1 MSLLSAV
8 ALPNDTPVDLYL
20 SQQADLSAV
29 ERFAQRQG
37 AELVPLQARYYRD
50 LIPFARPRPGEQYGF
65 EVDLDACTGC
75 KACVAACHSLNG
87 LDEGESWRSVTL
99 LRGGAPNRPF
109 QQTVTGACHHC
120 IDPACMKGCPV
131 DAYEKD
137 PVTGVV
143 SHLDDQCIGCRYC
156 TLTCPYEVP
165 VYNGRRGIVRKCD
178 MCQDR
183 LVAGEAPA
191 CVQACPNSAIRV
203 TIVDMATTC
212 AAAPGNSLV
221 PGAPPSSITVPTTVY
236 RTATGRIHELPVAN
250 QSSRAPAHAH
260 LPLTVMLVL
269 TQLSVGAF
277 VIDLLLRYLS
287 VQGTSGAR
295 STVDAAVAVA
305 SGLVA
310 LAASVLHLGR
320 PRYCYRAIIG
330 FRHSWLSREAVAF
343 GAFTPLASLY
353 ALVLWFGAPIGGPWL
368 AGLGGLAAG
377 CGLAGVGCSVLIYT
391 TTRRSSWRI
400 EAVTAKFGLTAA
412 MCGSAAVAWASLVSG
427 NPTTARILLVVLVG
441 VTAVKLGGESMV
453 FRHRRH
459 PGHGERDQRGRL
471 MLRDLRTNTAWRYAV
486 GTVAGVILPLVTLG
500 SIASNGRATVVVA
513 TLATA
518 VLGGTVAGEL
528 LERSLFFTTAS
539 SPR

>member
-1 MSLLSAV
+1 MSLLFAV
-8 ALPNDTPVDLYL
+8 APPDGTPLERYL

-29 ERFAQRQG
+29 ERFGQRHG
-37 AELVPLQARYYRD
+37 AGLVPLQARYYRD
-50 LIPFARPRPGEQYGF
+50 LIPLARPRPGEQYGF

-99 LRGGAPNRPF
+99 VRGGTPDRPF
-109 QQTVTGACHHC
+109 QQTVTSACHHC
-120 IDPACMKGCPV
+120 VDPACMKGCPV

-143 SHLDDQCIGCRYC
+143 THLDDQCIGCRYC

-165 VYNGRRGIVRKCD
+165 AYNHRQGIVRKCD

-183 LVAGEAPA
+183 LAAGEAPA
-191 CVQACPNSAIRV
+191 CVQACPNGAIRV
-203 TIVDMATTC
+203 TIVDVKGAS
-212 AAAPGNSLV
+212 AAAPGNSLL

-236 RTATGRIHELPVAN
+236 RTATGRIHELSGAN
-250 QSSRAPAHAH
+250 QSSRGPAHPH

-277 VIDLLLRYLS
+277 VIDFLVRSLS
-287 VQGTSGAR
+287 IQGTGGAR
-295 STVDAAVAVA
+295 STLDAAVAVA
-305 SGLVA
+305 SGVVA

-320 PRYCYRAIIG
+320 PRYFYRAIIG

-343 GAFTPLASLY
+343 GAFTGLASLY
-353 ALVLWFGAPIGGPWL
+353 ALVLWFGASIGGRWL
-368 AGLGGLAAG
+368 SGLGGLAAA

-400 EAVTAKFGLTAA
+400 EAVTAKFALTAA
-412 MCGSAAVAWASLVSG
+412 MCGSAGVAWASLVSG
-427 NPTTARILLVVLVG
+427 NATTARILLVVLVG
-441 VTAVKLGGESMV
+441 VTTVKLGGESMV
-453 FRHRRH
+453 FRRRRN
-459 PGHGERDQRGRL
+459 GARDQRGDL
-471 MLRDLRTNTAWRYAV
+471 MWGDLRTNTAWRFAV
-486 GTVAGVILPLVTLG
+486 GTISGVILPLVTLG
-500 SIASNGRATVVVA
+500 LMGGDGQAGAMGA
-513 TLATA
+513 TLTTA
-518 VLGGTVAGEL
+518 VLIGTVAGEL